1 MRIGFMGPG
10 VVKRPMA
17 GHLIDAGRD
26 PRLYRVKDVDRHLVG
41 KGGKEAASARA
52 AAVGRG
58 DGDHDN
64 SALIRTLSAM
74 SGSG

>member
-41 KGGKEAASARA
+41 KGGKEAASA
-52 AAVGRG
+52 GR
-58 DGDHDN
+58 
-64 SALIRTLSAM
+64 RR
-74 SGSG
+74 SGGGTGITTTRR